1 MASNYEQEY
10 KLAVENREKGIYNGL
25 SPDEID
31 RKYGKTTA
39 PTYEQ
44 KMSGLSDYHDY
55 EKNKI
60 TGGWYDNADNRK
72 MASTDEL
79 RNYYIYKETGKLD
92 HIGKYDPKYDDL
104 PAYYGTSRDGYT
116 PAQWDEFIA
125 GRTKQD
131 YAKPT
136 QDDFTFTGGGGGYSG
151 PSWSDRAKSQAAA
164 EAQAKMDQYNQLL
177 KKIRNQE
184 MSAVNNMDRDYF
196 QRYLQAAQSQT
207 NNGLNAG
214 IAAEQNTRLAMA
226 RQAELGDIYQD
237 INAQNFETNNNLAR
251 VPVEQLAREH
261 ELLTQLEQMGW
272 EREFAEKQLSQ
283 ADRQFLADL
292 GLRRDQFDWEKAINQ
307 RDFDYT
313 SFLNDRNFGY
323 QTKRDARRDAEWESE
338 QKYNRWWEQYQFNNQ
353 SAAQRDASSLAWKQL
368 EEQKR
373 QFNSESE
380 WRKYTYNNMSAT
392 EQRQFDEQVRQFGE
406 EMAWNLESLRM
417 TQEFQLGM
425 AEAQYSGTNAL
436 ASDFLK

>member
-1 MASNYEQEY
+1 MASNWNGMSYEDAY
-10 KLAVENREKGIYNGL
+10 KAATENRAKGLYNGYSPEEIDVMYGKAPAPRQLTVEEKYQSINDYRKDERDKLGSGFYDNPDNRRQWL
-25 SPDEID
+25 SPNEQRLWDEQG
-31 RKYGKTTA
+31 R
-39 PTYEQ
+39 E
-44 KMSGLSDYHDY
+44 GLYNYFSQDA
-55 EKNKI
+55 K
-60 TGGWYDNADNRK
+60 GASPYDDWAAYWSKKDADNG
-72 MASTDEL
+72 MA
-79 RNYYIYKETGKLD
+79 NG
-92 HIGKYDPKYDDL
+92 
-104 PAYYGTSRDGYT
+104 GTAINT
-116 PAQWDEFIA
+116 PS
-125 GRTKQD
+125 
-131 YAKPT
+131 
-136 QDDFTFTGGGGGYSG
+136 GGGGYSYG
-151 PSWSDRAKSQAAA
+151 NNWSERAKSQAAA

-283 ADRQFLADL
+283 ADRQFLSDL
-292 GLRRDQFDWEKAINQ
+292 GLRRDQFDWNVAT
-307 RDFDYT
+307 DA
-313 SFLNDRNFGY
+313 RNFGY
-323 QTKRDARRDAEWESE
+323 TMGVDNRNFEYQKSRDARRDAEWESE

-392 EQRQFDEQVRQFGE
+392 EKRQFDEQVRQFGE

-425 AEAQYSGTNAL
+425 AEAQYSGTDAL